1 MDNGHEPA
9 TKADLKAL
17 KDELTEALRGTE
29 AKLTEQFTEVL
40 RDTETKLLKAFY
52 SFAESNHKR
61 VNDNERDAAGLKER
75 LGTIEGRVTEI
86 EKRLNMPPAS

>member
-17 KDELTEALRGTE
+17 KDELTSEFIEAM
-29 AKLTEQFTEVL
+29 

-52 SFAESNHKR
+52 SFAESNQKR
-61 VNDNERDAAGLKER
+61 IIDNEREASGLKER
-75 LGTIEGRVTEI
+75 VGLIEGRVTEI
-86 EKRLNMPPAS
+86 EKRLNLPPSS